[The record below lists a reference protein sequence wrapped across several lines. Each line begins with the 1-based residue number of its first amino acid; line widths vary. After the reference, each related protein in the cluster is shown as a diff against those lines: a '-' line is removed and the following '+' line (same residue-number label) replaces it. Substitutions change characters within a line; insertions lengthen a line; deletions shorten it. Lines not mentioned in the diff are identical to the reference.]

1 MCALCSVFN
10 TVQRENAAPLG
21 GIHQYT
27 IQPLVVGNGIVGAQR
42 LIVEI
47 KVSSTGSIVS
57 RTKARSAHTVLV
69 PKEKSK
75 KGMVVVED
83 VDPRNLVFRKACRRL
98 SCMSNVHDPCSP

>member
-42 LIVEI
+42 LIV
-47 KVSSTGSIVS
+47 KL
-57 RTKARSAHTVLV
+57 KYQALV
-69 PKEKSK
+69 RCRERRPDPFTLFWFQRRNQEKW
-75 KGMVVVED
+75 
-83 VDPRNLVFRKACRRL
+83 LW
-98 SCMSNVHDPCSP
+98 